1 MKTIFFCGLPG
12 DIFFLTPSQTETNNF
27 FSLALAQIFFCK
39 FSEISRNNFFIII
52 EHIRAT
58 AFGLSFVN
66 PRKKSE
72 GTSLVKFLQSC
83 HFNIK

>member
-1 MKTIFFCGLPG
+1 MVSIHINIIQHEKCYLIVLLISLKAATLLKSADVFC
-12 DIFFLTPSQTETNNF
+12 E
-27 FSLALAQIFFCK
+27 
-39 FSEISRNNFFIII
+39 FSEISRNNFFI
-52 EHIRAT
+52 EHIWAT

>member
-1 MKTIFFCGLPG
+1 M
-12 DIFFLTPSQTETNNF
+12 
-27 FSLALAQIFFCK
+27 FFCK
-39 FSEISRNNFFIII
+39 FSEISKNNFFI
-52 EHIRAT
+52 EHIWVT

-83 HFNIK
+83 HFNIKWREDQLKRKDQKQPPEVIY

>member
-1 MKTIFFCGLPG
+1 MT
-12 DIFFLTPSQTETNNF
+12 
-27 FSLALAQIFFCK
+27 K
-39 FSEISRNNFFIII
+39 FRE
-52 EHIRAT
+52 T

-66 PRKKSE
+66 PGKKSE

>member
-1 MKTIFFCGLPG
+1 MIVVFGTH
-12 DIFFLTPSQTETNNF
+12 
-27 FSLALAQIFFCK
+27 
-39 FSEISRNNFFIII
+39 

-66 PRKKSE
+66 PGKKSE

>member
-1 MKTIFFCGLPG
+1 MTKIW
-12 DIFFLTPSQTETNNF
+12 E
-27 FSLALAQIFFCK
+27 
-39 FSEISRNNFFIII
+39 
-52 EHIRAT
+52 T

-66 PRKKSE
+66 PGKKSE

>member
-1 MKTIFFCGLPG
+1 MNFSKFLGTT
-12 DIFFLTPSQTETNNF
+12 FFL
-27 FSLALAQIFFCK
+27 
-39 FSEISRNNFFIII
+39 

-72 GTSLVKFLQSC
+72 RTSLAKLGQSFR
-83 HFNIK
+83 FNIKQRKDLLKREDQKQPPEVFY